1 MKSSM
6 ELSPT
11 RNPSPR
17 VKRKVSQKNL
27 GALRADRGQLSF
39 DFSGAVAVSGTPS
52 FNPAS
57 RTEVANQEVM
67 K

>member
-1 MKSSM
+1 MKFSM

-11 RNPSPR
+11 RNPLTR
-17 VKRKVSQKNL
+17 VKRKASQKNW
-27 GALRADRGQLSF
+27 GALAADSGQLSF
-39 DFSGAVAVSGTPS
+39 DFSGAVAVSVTPS